1 MRTVPSTVRAPGSA
15 DRVSPSVRLREA
27 ARPRILVVEDDAEMR
42 ELLRHSLQ
50 GSGYA
55 VTTVGHGQAAAPLVL
70 GGAVDAVILDVWLPG
85 TDGLTLCRGWRQ
97 SGVSLP
103 ILMVTARTDVAA
115 RVKGLDAGADDYL
128 GKPFALAELRARL
141 RAVLRRGR
149 QPLPERLFHHER
161 IRVDFARRQ
170 AWRNGH
176 EVPITRRELE
186 VLERLVQATGHAV
199 SREDLLQ
206 DIWGESNRETAASLE
221 VIIARLRRKLEGT
234 GGPVLIRT
242 IRGFGYAIA
251 PDPELS

>member
-1 MRTVPSTVRAPGSA
+1 MRTVTPTVRPPGPA
-15 DRVSPSVRLREA
+15 EKVGLPARARETP
-27 ARPRILVVEDDAEMR
+27 RPRILVVEDDAEMR

-50 GSGYA
+50 GSGYS
-55 VTTVGHGQAAAPLVL
+55 VTAVGHGAAAAPVVL
-70 GGAVDAVILDVWLPG
+70 GGTVDAVILDVWLPG
-85 TDGLTLCRGWRQ
+85 TDGLTLCRAWRQ

-149 QPLPERLFHHER
+149 RPLPERVFHHESV
-161 IRVDFARRQ
+161 RVDFARRQ
-170 AWRNGH
+170 AWRAGR

-186 VLERLVQATGHAV
+186 VLERLAQATGHAV

-242 IRGFGYAIA
+242 IRGFGYAVA
-251 PDPELS
+251 PDPELP